1 MYCLCFVHVSLV
13 AKRRVNDSRIIPIF
27 LVSAVKYII
36 GTEYSNRG
44 NVLDELLN
52 LNIRFAKFM
61 DFSDVL
67 SVWGGYETSVGSYLK
82 WCADG
87 LTVRIYVNKCWYFSL
102 IDFRMTYNAILIW

>member
-1 MYCLCFVHVSLV
+1 MYILCCIHVSLV
-13 AKRRVNDSRIIPIF
+13 AKRIVDDSRIIPSF
-27 LVSAVKYII
+27 LVSTVKYII

-67 SVWGGYETSVGSYLK
+67 SV
-82 WCADG
+82 
-87 LTVRIYVNKCWYFSL
+87 
-102 IDFRMTYNAILIW
+102 